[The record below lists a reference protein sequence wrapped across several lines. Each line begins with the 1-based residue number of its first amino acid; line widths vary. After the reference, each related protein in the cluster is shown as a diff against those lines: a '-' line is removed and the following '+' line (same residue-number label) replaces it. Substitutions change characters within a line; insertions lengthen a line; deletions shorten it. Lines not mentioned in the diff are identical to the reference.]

1 MSIKTDLRKIL
12 DPDEGSS
19 EERMKKVIR
28 WAEYV
33 RAHPASDWSRK
44 QNIVINNA
52 IRIMRAMKLS
62 PRQYLEI
69 KGEVCRR

>member
-1 MSIKTDLRKIL
+1 MSIMTDLKKIL
-12 DPDEGSS
+12 DPDQDSS
-19 EERMKKVIR
+19 GERMKKVIH

-33 RAHPASDWSRK
+33 RTHPASDWCRK

-52 IRIMRAMKLS
+52 IKKMKAINLT

>member
-1 MSIKTDLRKIL
+1 MSTIADLRKIL
-12 DPDEGSS
+12 DPDQGSS

-33 RAHPASDWSRK
+33 RTHPASDWSRK
-44 QNIVINNA
+44 QNTIINKA
-52 IRIMRAMKLS
+52 IKKMRALKLT
-62 PRQYLEI
+62 PRQYLES